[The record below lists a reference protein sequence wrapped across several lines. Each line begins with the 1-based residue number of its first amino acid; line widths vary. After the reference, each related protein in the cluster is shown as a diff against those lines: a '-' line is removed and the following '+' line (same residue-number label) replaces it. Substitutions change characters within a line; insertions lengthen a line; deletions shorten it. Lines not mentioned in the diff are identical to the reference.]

1 MLGIIYVGTTLFHY
15 QAFLVFFMIRNN
27 TIKNYK
33 PSRKPAI
40 LSILYSGNVDILEY
54 TSGSVFRGICQ
65 ERKPSKGVY
74 QSVKGDMYIGDNDVD
89 GKFCGFGM
97 YKFANDSLYVGNFY
111 KCLYNVVRID
121 PNKSSLPSCLSNL
134 LSSRVSR
141 ISEHDL

>member
-1 MLGIIYVGTTLFHY
+1 
-15 QAFLVFFMIRNN
+15 MIRNN

-54 TSGSVFRGICQ
+54 TSGSVFRGMCQ
-65 ERKPSKGVY
+65 DRKPARGVY
-74 QSVKGDMYIGDNDVD
+74 QSVKGEMYIGYYDVD
-89 GKFCGFGM
+89 GKFYGFGI
-97 YKFANDSLYVGNFY
+97 YKYVNDSLYVGNFY

-121 PNKSSLPSCLSNL
+121 PNIASLPLCLSNL

-141 ISEHDL
+141 ISDMIYNY